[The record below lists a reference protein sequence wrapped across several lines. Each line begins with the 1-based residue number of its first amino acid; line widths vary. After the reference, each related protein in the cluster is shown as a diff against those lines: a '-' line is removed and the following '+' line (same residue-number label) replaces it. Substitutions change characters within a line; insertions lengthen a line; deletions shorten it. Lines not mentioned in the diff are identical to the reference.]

1 MLWPLSPSSPLKAAG
16 WQKLSLIPIVRVLQG
31 CLIITVQEPEQ
42 EPEVMRMLR
51 KVCKLSARK
60 QRQIT
65 EFIQV
70 IATPGKRADKR
81 G

>member
-1 MLWPLSPSSPLKAAG
+1 
-16 WQKLSLIPIVRVLQG
+16 VLQG

-42 EPEVMRMLR
+42 EPEVMQTLR

-65 EFIQV
+65 AFIQV
-70 IATPGKRADKR
+70 IATLQKLAGKK